1 MMKKFFALILA
12 LAMTTCLLAGCGNSG
27 ASSAAASA
35 SGSAAASASTSAP
48 AIPEN
53 TITGDPS
60 ADGAFV
66 IWGWNTDFVTILEQV
81 LPNYLSADE
90 LSRVVF
96 VNAGGSDYYQDKIDE
111 ILADPSNDLY
121 PDIMLLEVGYV
132 QKYVQSDY
140 LQDVSAL
147 GITKDD
153 MANMYDYNVQLGTD
167 TASGTTKA
175 LFWQATPG
183 CLQIRADLAEKYLG
197 TTDAAKLQG
206 MLDSWDKVV
215 AVSKQVNEA
224 SGGKVKLLS
233 GYDDL
238 KYIFCNGARTQAW
251 YDENDTIVVDDAMKQ
266 YMDVSKQLYTDDST
280 FNTNQW
286 GTDWAALKDGDGES
300 TEACIA
306 FCGCPWY
313 TYWCLTDTWSANTV
327 LIQGPQSFFWG
338 GTGLAATSD
347 CSDSELAG
355 KILRYTA
362 CDTQAMIDINS
373 ANGDFVNNKAAI
385 DYIDANGSG
394 TTSTFTCY
402 NDQSIVGFFKDKC
415 EGINASLA
423 KGEDQKI
430 CEVLFPV
437 AVTAYANGS
446 SDLDTSLTN
455 FKASVHDM
463 YSYLKVD

>member
-1 MMKKFFALILA
+1 MKKLLTLLLA
-12 LAMTTCLLAGCGNSG
+12 AAMMLCLLAGCGSSG
-27 ASSAAASA
+27 KTDTTETPKEETPA
-35 SGSAAASASTSAP
+35 TSETKV
-48 AIPEN
+48 PEN

-60 ADGAFV
+60 AKDAFV
-66 IWGWNTDFVTILEQV
+66 VWGWNTDYVTILEKV
-81 LPNYLSADE
+81 LPKYLSAEE
-90 LSRVVF
+90 LARVVF

-111 ILADPSNDLY
+111 ILADPTNDLY

-153 MANMYDYNVQLGTD
+153 MANMYQYNLDLGTD
-167 TASGTTKA
+167 VASGSTKA

-183 CLQIRADLAEKYLG
+183 CIQLRADLAEKYLG
-197 TTDAAKLQG
+197 TTDAAALQEKLNT
-206 MLDSWDKVV
+206 WDKVAAV
-215 AVSKQVNEA
+215 AKQVNEA
-224 SGGKVKLLS
+224 SSGKAKLLS

-238 KYIFCNGARTQAW
+238 KYIFANGARTQAW
-251 YDENDTIVVDDAMKQ
+251 YDSNDTLVVDDAMLQ
-266 YMDVSKQLYTDDST
+266 YMDLSKQLYTDNST
-280 FNTNQW
+280 FNTNMW
-286 GTDWAALKDGDGES
+286 SPEWAALKDGDGVD

-313 TYWCLTDTWSANTV
+313 TYWCLTDTWSSNCI
-327 LIQGPQSFFWG
+327 LIQGPQSFYWG
-338 GTGLAATSD
+338 GTGLAATTN

-362 CDTQAMIDINS
+362 CDDQAMIDINS

-385 DYIDANGSG
+385 SYIEKNGSG
-394 TTSTFTCY
+394 TTSTFKCY
-402 NDQSIVGFFKDKC
+402 NDQPIVGFFTDKC
-415 EGINASLA
+415 DGINATLA

-437 AVTAYANGS
+437 AVTSYANGS
-446 SDLDTSLTN
+446 ADQKTAVAN

-463 YSYLKVD
+463 YSYLKVG

>member
-1 MMKKFFALILA
+1 MKKLFALLLA
-12 LAMTTCLLAGCGNSG
+12 VAMTLCLLAGCGNSG

-35 SGSAAASASTSAP
+35 SGSAAASASASAS

-53 TITGDPS
+53 TVTGDPS
-60 ADGAFV
+60 AKDAFV
-66 IWGWNTDFVTILEQV
+66 IWGWNTDYVTILEKV
-81 LPNYLSADE
+81 LPKYLSADE
-90 LSRVVF
+90 LKRVVF

-111 ILADPSNDLY
+111 ILADPSNELY

-153 MANMYDYNVQLGTD
+153 MANMYDYNIQLGSD
-167 TASGTTKA
+167 AASGVTKA

-197 TTDAAKLQG
+197 TTDAGKLQE
-206 MLDSWDKVV
+206 MLSTWDKVAAV
-215 AVSKQVNEA
+215 AKQVSTA
-224 SGGKVKLLS
+224 SNGKVKLFS

-238 KYIFCNGARTQAW
+238 KYIFANGARKQAW
-251 YDENDTIVVDDAMKQ
+251 YDENDNIVVDDAMKQ
-266 YMDVSKQLYTDDST
+266 YMELSKQLYQDNST
-280 FNTNQW
+280 FNATMW
-286 GTDWAALKDGDGES
+286 STDWAALKDGDGVN

-313 TYWCLTDTWSANTV
+313 TYWCLTDTWSGNCV
-327 LIQGPQSFFWG
+327 LVQGPQAFYWG
-338 GTGLAATSD
+338 GTGLAATTGCAD
-347 CSDSELAG
+347 TQLAG

-362 CDTQAMIDINS
+362 CDTQAMIDING
-373 ANGDFVNNKAAI
+373 ANGDYVNNKAAI
-385 DYIDANGSG
+385 DYISKNGSG

-402 NDQSIVGFFKDKC
+402 NDQSIVDFFKDKC
-415 EGINASLA
+415 DGINGSLA
-423 KGEDQKI
+423 RGEDAKI
-430 CEVLFPV
+430 SEVLFPV

-446 SDLDTSLTN
+446 SDLNTALSN
-455 FKASVHDM
+455 FEASVHDM
-463 YSYLKVD
+463 FSYLKIS